1 MQEALAPSG
10 PSPTGPAPGRIG
22 QLSCTRGLADWLTRH
37 RLSLAFTSYQ
47 SGRLYLCGSDGAQVH
62 FHERLFVRAMA
73 LWTDPQDSA
82 LRKTYGSL
90 GAQVDMRISVLYWY
104 DMILSTGFAAGYKGS
119 RHSGN
124 EWMISLKIL

>member
-10 PSPTGPAPGRIG
+10 PSPTGPAPSRIG

-73 LWTDPQDSA
+73 LWTDPQRLLLSSLFQIWRFENV
-82 LRKTYGSL
+82 LRPGERGPQGEDRYYVPRSPRPPAISTF
-90 GAQVDMRISVLYWY
+90 MRW
-104 DMILSTGFAAGYKGS
+104 
-119 RHSGN
+119 R
-124 EWMISLKIL
+124 

>member
-1 MQEALAPSG
+1 
-10 PSPTGPAPGRIG
+10 
-22 QLSCTRGLADWLTRH
+22 
-37 RLSLAFTSYQ
+37 
-47 SGRLYLCGSDGAQVH
+47 
-62 FHERLFVRAMA
+62 

-90 GAQVDMRISVLYWY
+90 GAQVDMRVSVLYWY